1 MARPQS
7 VRIRSA
13 IWALWCGLHFEC
25 ARETFRNPTHPWQ
38 AGKQLATAKR
48 YMAAARAGPSERL
61 LGREEQRCCKW
72 KECSSRSVCLER
84 KVAAVLN
91 GDTEYNSATTIWDS
105 ACRIPDCERKVAAV
119 LNGDTE
125 YNSATTIWD
134 SAGPG
139 IPAAHG

>member
-91 GDTEYNSATTIWDS
+91 GDTQ
-105 ACRIPDCERKVAAV
+105 
-119 LNGDTE
+119 

-139 IPAAHG
+139 IPAAHGANLAPVDRVLCRNYVHGCG